1 VSLAVRYFIFIVL
14 VECYCSVGWAE
25 KFLNFVADSEHL
37 TDCFLYMVAQ
47 GQVLQ
52 MGRQAEK

>member
-14 VECYCSVGWAE
+14 VECYCSLGWAE
-25 KFLNFVADSEHL
+25 KFLNLVAGSEHS

-47 GQVLQ
+47 G
-52 MGRQAEK
+52 

>member
-1 VSLAVRYFIFIVL
+1 MSLAVRYFIFIVL

-37 TDCFLYMVAQ
+37 TGCFLYMVAQ
-47 GQVLQ
+47 G
-52 MGRQAEK
+52 